1 MAEVTST
8 RVLPPEFVEAA
19 GKTYLSNLADATGQY
34 KTADLSKVFGPQF
47 TAGQDPLQAQAQQLA
62 TQGIGAYQPF
72 LNQAAAA
79 QTTAGGLTGPQAYQ
93 QFMSPY
99 QQDVISETL
108 REFDVQAQK
117 GIPSIAAQAVG
128 KGVLGGGREGVMR
141 SEYQTTSD
149 RNRAALQAQL
159 LQQGFGQ
166 AQQAAQ
172 QAFMNQQTLGNQQL
186 NLAGQQQAFLGQDV
200 GALSTLGSQN
210 QAQRQAELAAQQQLA
225 QQQLQQPLTAA
236 QQYGT
241 GVTSLI
247 AGYPGQQTQVTSP
260 SPSPIMTAIGAGGT
274 LAGIYRAFNQP
285 YSKNPVS

>member
-1 MAEVTST
+1 MAEVTQT

-34 KTADLSKVFGPQF
+34 KTADLSKAFGQQF
-47 TAGQDPLQAQAQQLA
+47 VAGQDPLQAQAQQLA

-117 GIPSIAAQAVG
+117 GIPSIAAQAVS

-159 LQQGFGQ
+159 LAQGFGQ

-186 NLAGQQQAFLGQDV
+186 NLAGQQQQFLGQDV
-200 GALSTLGSQN
+200 GALSTLGAQN
-210 QAQRQAELAAQQQLA
+210 QALQQAQLGAQQQLA

-236 QQYGT
+236 QQYGQ

-247 AGYPGQQTQVTSP
+247 AGYPGQQTQVTAP
-260 SPSPIMTAIGAGGT
+260 SPNPLATAIGAGGT
-274 LAGIYRAFNQP
+274 LAGIYRAFNTP
-285 YSKNPVS
+285 GVLNS

>member
-1 MAEVTST
+1 MAITET
-8 RVLPPEFVEAA
+8 RILPPEFIEAA
-19 GKTYLSNLADATGQY
+19 GKTYLGNLGTAAGQY
-34 KTADLSKVFGPQF
+34 KTADLSKAFGQQF
-47 TAGQDPLQAQAQQLA
+47 VAGQDPLQAQAQTLA

-72 LNQAAAA
+72 LNRAQAA

-99 QQDVISETL
+99 QQDVINETL

-117 GIPSIAAQAVG
+117 GIPSIAAQAVS

-166 AQQAAQ
+166 AQNAAQ
-172 QAFMNQQTLGNQQL
+172 QAFINQQTLGNQQL
-186 NLAGQQQAFLGQDV
+186 NLAGQQQQFLGQDV
-200 GALSTLGSQN
+200 GALSTLGAQN
-210 QAQRQAELAAQQQLA
+210 QALQQAQFGAQQQLA

-236 QQYGT
+236 NAYGQ

-247 AGYPGQQTQVTSP
+247 AGYPGQTTQVNAP
-260 SPSPIMTAIGAGGT
+260 SPNPLATAIGAGGT

-285 YSKNPVS
+285 GVLNS

>member
-1 MAEVTST
+1 MAVQET
-8 RVLPPEFVEAA
+8 RILPPEFIEAA
-19 GKTYLSNLADATGQY
+19 GKVYLGDLATATGGY
-34 KTADLSKVFGPQF
+34 KTADLSKAFGDKF
-47 TAGQDPLQAQAQQLA
+47 VAGQDPLQAQAQTLA

-72 LNQAAAA
+72 LNKASAA

-99 QQDVISETL
+99 QQDVIDASL

-117 GIPSIAAQAVG
+117 GLPQLAAQAINAG
-128 KGVLGGGREGVMR
+128 AFGGGREGVQR
-141 SEYQTTSD
+141 AEYQATSD

-166 AQQAAQ
+166 AQNAAQ

-186 NLAGQQQAFLGQDV
+186 NLAGQQQQFLGQDI
-200 GALSTLGSQN
+200 GALSTFGAQN
-210 QAQRQAELAAQQQLA
+210 QAQAQAGLAAQQQLA

-236 QQYGT
+236 QQYGQ

-247 AGYPGQQTQVTSP
+247 AGYPGQTQTTNMP
-260 SPSPIMTAIGAGGT
+260 SPNPMMTAIGAGGT

-285 YSKNPVS
+285 GVIGGN

>member
-1 MAEVTST
+1 MAVSET
-8 RVLPPEFVEAA
+8 RVLPPEFIEAA
-19 GKTYLSNLADATGQY
+19 GKTYLGNLATASGDY

-47 TAGQDPLQAQAQQLA
+47 VAKQDPLQTRAQNLA

-108 REFDVQAQK
+108 KEFDVQAQK
-117 GIPSIAAQAVG
+117 GIPNIAAQAVG
-128 KGVLGGGREGVMR
+128 AGVLGGGREGVMR

-166 AQQAAQ
+166 AQTAAQ
-172 QAFMNQQTLGNQQL
+172 QAFQNQQTLGNQQL
-186 NLAGQQQAFLGQDV
+186 NLAGQQQQFLGQDV
-200 GALSTLGSQN
+200 GALSTLGAQS
-210 QAQRQAELAAQQQLA
+210 QAQIQAQLAAQQQLA

-236 QQYGT
+236 QQYGQ

-247 AGYPGQQTQVTSP
+247 AGYPGQQTQITSP
-260 SPSPIMTAIGAGGT
+260 SPNPMMTAIGAGGT
-274 LAGIYRAFNQP
+274 LAGIYRAFNRP
-285 YSKNPVS
+285 GT

>member
-1 MAEVTST
+1 MAVQET
-8 RVLPPEFVEAA
+8 RILPPEFIEAA
-19 GKTYLSNLADATGQY
+19 GKVYLGDLATATGGY
-34 KTADLSKVFGPQF
+34 KTADLSKAFGDKF
-47 TAGQDPLQAQAQQLA
+47 VASQDPLQAQAQQLA

-108 REFDVQAQK
+108 KEFDVQAQK
-117 GIPSIAAQAVG
+117 GIPSIAAQAVS

-141 SEYQTTSD
+141 SEYQATSD

-159 LQQGFGQ
+159 LAQGFGQ

-186 NLAGQQQAFLGQDV
+186 NLAGQQQQFLGQDV
-200 GALSTLGSQN
+200 GALSTLGAQN
-210 QAQRQAELAAQQQLA
+210 QALEQAQLAAQQQLA

-236 QQYGT
+236 QQYGQ

-247 AGYPGQQTQVTSP
+247 AGYPGQQTQVTAP
-260 SPSPIMTAIGAGGT
+260 SPNPLATAIGAGGT
-274 LAGIYRAFNQP
+274 LAGIYRAFNRP
-285 YSKNPVS
+285 GN

>member
-1 MAEVTST
+1 MAEVTET

-34 KTADLSKVFGPQF
+34 KTADLSKAFGQQF
-47 TAGQDPLQAQAQQLA
+47 VAGQDPLQAQAQQLA

-108 REFDVQAQK
+108 KEYDVQSQK
-117 GIPSIAAQAVG
+117 GLPALAAQAINAG
-128 KGVLGGGREGVMR
+128 AFGGGREGVQR
-141 SEYQTTSD
+141 AEYQATSD

-166 AQQAAQ
+166 AQNAAQ

-186 NLAGQQQAFLGQDV
+186 NLAGQQQQFLGQDI
-200 GALSTLGSQN
+200 GALSTFGAQN
-210 QAQRQAELAAQQQLA
+210 QALQQAQLGAQQQLA

-236 QQYGT
+236 QQYGQ

-247 AGYPGQQTQVTSP
+247 AGYPGQTQTTNMP
-260 SPSPIMTAIGAGGT
+260 SPNPLATAIGAGGT

-285 YSKNPVS
+285 GVLTGN

>member
-1 MAEVTST
+1 MAVQET
-8 RVLPPEFVEAA
+8 RILPPEFIEAA
-19 GKTYLSNLADATGQY
+19 GKVYLGDLATASGGY
-34 KTADLSKVFGPQF
+34 KTADLSKAFGDKF
-47 TAGQDPLQAQAQQLA
+47 VAGQDPLQAQAQTLA

-99 QQDVISETL
+99 QQDVINETL

-117 GIPSIAAQAVG
+117 GIPSIAAQAVS

-166 AQQAAQ
+166 AQNAAQ

-186 NLAGQQQAFLGQDV
+186 NLAGQQQQFLGQDI
-200 GALSTLGSQN
+200 GALSTFGAQN
-210 QAQRQAELAAQQQLA
+210 QAQAQAGLAAQQQLA

-236 QQYGT
+236 QQYGQ

-247 AGYPGQQTQVTSP
+247 AGYPGQTQTTNMP
-260 SPSPIMTAIGAGGT
+260 SPNPMMTAIGAGGT
-274 LAGIYRAFNQP
+274 LAGIYRAFNRP
-285 YSKNPVS
+285 GT